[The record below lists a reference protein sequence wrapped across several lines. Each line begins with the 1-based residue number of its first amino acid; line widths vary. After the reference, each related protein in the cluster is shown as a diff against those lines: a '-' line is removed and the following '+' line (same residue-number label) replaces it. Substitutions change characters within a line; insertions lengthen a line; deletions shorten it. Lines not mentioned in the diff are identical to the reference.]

1 MFGVA
6 TFFPSQQKQ
15 KNYGTFQK
23 KLPDVKK
30 IGFEMWIVPKK
41 VA

>member
-15 KNYGTFQK
+15 KNCGTFQK

-30 IGFEMWIVPKK
+30 SALKLWNVPKK